1 MKCQLSHY
9 KKVCCKKRKQKTRY
23 YKKIYPRCPFLTVVS
38 LPQVTCSC
46 CNYRPCCCSSEGP
59 EGPQGPRGPEGPPG
73 PRGPRGPEGP
83 PGPPLPGPIATK
95 SLLYVSSS
103 DGEKLEYTDSD
114 ASPDS
119 ETNQIL
125 SPSEVS
131 YMNLFINGMIQ
142 PQSNYTV
149 EKGKLILNVNEPL
162 EKTTPIVLQF
172 IIIN

>member
-9 KKVCCKKRKQKTRY
+9 KKVCCKKKKNKTRY
-23 YKKIYPRCPFLTVVS
+23 YKKIYPRCPSLTVVS

-46 CNYRPCCCSSEGP
+46 CNYRPCCCSS
-59 EGPQGPRGPEGPPG
+59 QGPEGPPG

-83 PGPPLPGPIATK
+83 PGPPLPGPIATT
-95 SLLYVSSS
+95 SLLYVTSS
-103 DGEKLEYTDSD
+103 DGKKLEYTNSD

-125 SPSEVS
+125 APSEVS
-131 YMNLFINGMIQ
+131 YINLFINGMIQ

-149 EKGKLILNVNEPL
+149 EKGKLILNEPL
-162 EKTTPIVLQF
+162 AETMPIVLQF